1 MSGKEKTNTASSPF
15 LNAKQEWL
23 EQFGSVAKNAAHWRM
38 FALLLVVLLLLSVSG
53 NIYQGLQNKIVP
65 YIVAVDKVAGKAA
78 AISRADVAGETPRR
92 LIQANIA
99 EVIHNWRTVTPDL
112 ELQQGLVNKLSAYLA
127 GSARG
132 AVKSWLEENNPFT
145 RAEKSI
151 VSVEIK
157 GLPLPVSAE
166 SWRVEWT
173 ETVRNHAGITQS
185 STAFEATVSVAITPP
200 VSDAQIIANPGGVFV
215 TGISFSK
222 LLGQ

>member
-1 MSGKEKTNTASSPF
+1 M
-15 LNAKQEWL
+15 
-23 EQFGSVAKNAAHWRM
+23 FGSVAKNARLWR
-38 FALLLVVLLLLSVSG
+38 FYALLLTVLLFLSVAG
-53 NIYQGLQNKIVP
+53 NIFQARQNKIVP
-65 YIVAVDKVAGKAA
+65 YIVAVDKVHGRAVAV
-78 AISRADVAGETPRR
+78 SRADVAGETPKR

-132 AVKSWLEENNPFT
+132 TVKSWLEENNPFT

-151 VSVEIK
+151 VTVEIK
-157 GLPLPVSAE
+157 GLPLPVSAD

-185 STAFEATVSVAITPP
+185 ATMYEATVSIAITPP
-200 VSDAQIIANPGGVFV
+200 VTDAQIIANPGGVFV

-222 LLGQ
+222 LFGQ